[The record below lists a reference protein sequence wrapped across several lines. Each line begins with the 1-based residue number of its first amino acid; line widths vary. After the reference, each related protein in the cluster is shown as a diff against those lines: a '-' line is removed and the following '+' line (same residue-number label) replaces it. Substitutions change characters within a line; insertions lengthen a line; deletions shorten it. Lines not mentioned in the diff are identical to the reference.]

1 MNTLKVYVFIPYNS
15 LGDVQLNDVKVFDSY
30 PDIHTLKEL
39 IGFSAYDIVET
50 NLNSYLVNN
59 GDGSG
64 FRG

>member
-1 MNTLKVYVFIPYNS
+1 MNTLKVYVFIPYNF
-15 LGDVQLNDVKVFDSY
+15 LGDVQLNDVKLFDSY
-30 PDIHTLKEL
+30 PDIHILKKL

-59 GDGSG
+59 GGGSG